1 MTLRCPRC
9 ESWQVAERRLARRI
23 VGALG
28 TLAGAVGSIL
38 SSLGGVEAGMA
49 VGALAGPGG
58 AVVGMAC
65 GAVLAALTGGA
76 TGCILGTRLGQAI
89 DDHLLDAHA
98 CLSCGHRFGQSEAPI
113 RTHPGAYP
121 DGYCGP
127 SDDSYDD

>member
-9 ESWQVAERRLARRI
+9 ESWRVAERRLARRI

-28 TLAGAVGSIL
+28 TLAGAVGSVL
-38 SSLGGVEAGMA
+38 SSLGGAEAGMA

-89 DDHLLDAHA
+89 DEHLLDAHA
-98 CLSCGHRFGQSEAPI
+98 CLSCGHHFGQSEPPVRAQ
-113 RTHPGAYP
+113 HGVSP
-121 DGYCGP
+121 DGYYG
-127 SDDSYDD
+127 SDDGADDD